1 MHELP
6 VTESILQIVL
16 KHAEKSDVRR
26 IVTIHLQVGQLS
38 DLQDDWMQ
46 RYFDYLSRGTPAEGA
61 KLQIERTPIR
71 LGCDACEAS
80 WTVARVEQ
88 IDASC
93 PQCGQ
98 KNSRLIGGREYTIT
112 NMEVL

>member
-6 VTESILQIVL
+6 VTETILKIAL
-16 KHAEKSDVRR
+16 AHAEKNDVRR
-26 IVTIHLQVGQLS
+26 IMKIHLEVGRLS

-46 RYFDYLSRGTPAEGA
+46 RYFDHLSRGTLAEGA
-61 KLQIERTPIR
+61 RLLIERTPI
-71 LGCDACEAS
+71 LLVCDACAETF
-80 WTVARVEQ
+80 TVAAA
-88 IDASC
+88 DHLDSPC

-98 KNSRLIGGREYTIT
+98 KDSRLIGGREYTVT

>member
-6 VTESILQIVL
+6 VTESILKIVL
-16 KHAEKSDVRR
+16 AHADKNDVRR
-26 IVTIHLQVGQLS
+26 IVTIHLQVGRLS
-38 DLQDDWMQ
+38 DLQDEWMQ
-46 RYFDYLSRGTPAEGA
+46 QYFDYVSRGTLAEGA

-71 LGCDACEAS
+71 LQCAGCDVS
-80 WTVARVEQ
+80 YTVESADQ
-88 IDASC
+88 LDTPC

-98 KNSRLIGGREYTIT
+98 KNSRLIAGREYTIT

>member
-46 RYFDYLSRGTPAEGA
+46 RYFDYLSRGTLAEGA
-61 KLQIERTPIR
+61 RLHIERTPIG
-71 LGCDACEAS
+71 LKCSACDAS
-80 WTVARVEQ
+80 YTVAGADT
-88 IDASC
+88 IDTPC

-98 KNSRLIGGREYTIT
+98 SNGRLISGREYYIT
-112 NMEVL
+112 NMQVL